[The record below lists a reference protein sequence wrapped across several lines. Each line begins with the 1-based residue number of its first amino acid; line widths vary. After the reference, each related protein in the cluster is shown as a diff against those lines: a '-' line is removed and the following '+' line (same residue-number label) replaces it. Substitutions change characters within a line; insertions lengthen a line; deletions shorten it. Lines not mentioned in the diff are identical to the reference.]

1 MQIYTDILVVW
12 YKLRILREMLFS
24 SHSLLKHAG
33 KYWWTI
39 MLDLA
44 APLRIASDKHIQAF
58 LSEKKNKMNSL
69 SESFRIL

>member
-1 MQIYTDILVVW
+1 
-12 YKLRILREMLFS
+12 
-24 SHSLLKHAG
+24 
-33 KYWWTI
+33 